1 MIICKLEEHKQLFH
15 SDSVMAEILSV
26 LLMLLGYIF
35 IAAVFMWLCYIVY
48 NIMYHP
54 RRAYNILPNRI
65 RSWSLL
71 RRLGVTNRS
80 NTFIEIED
88 RFNSLAEISNAMRVG
103 GLEKTNLIIG
113 IDFTASNEWQ
123 GRKSFS
129 GRSLHHINIDPK
141 SNRISK
147 WNPYQRVIRA
157 IGETLQEFNEDNS
170 IPVYGFG
177 DDRTKGHSVFPLID
191 ESPCKGVDEVLTRYT
206 RTVGSVS
213 LSGPTSFAPIIRKA
227 IEIVQQTGKYHVLLI
242 IADGRVENE
251 HDLETRSA
259 IVDASNYPLSIVLVG
274 VGDGP
279 WEVMHEYDDKL
290 PQRRFDN
297 FQFVEFV
304 EKKNSRFSH
313 DIEAEFAVQALMEIP
328 DQYRAIRSLGLLGQ
342 NGSVDVNKNKGT
354 RNERRRK
361 FRENRPVTYP
371 EPTMESRHLNHV
383 VRRRS
388 MEGVLE
394 TDL

>member
-1 MIICKLEEHKQLFH
+1 
-15 SDSVMAEILSV
+15 MAESV
-26 LLMLLGYIF
+26 LLMLFEITVMAGILSWLGY
-35 IAAVFMWLCYIVY
+35 AVYYVVY
-48 NIMYHP
+48 YP
-54 RRAYNILPNRI
+54 RQAYNILPTRI

-71 RRLGVTNRS
+71 RMLGVTNRS
-80 NTFIEIED
+80 KTFNQIVD
-88 RFNSLAEISNAMRVG
+88 RFSSLAEITKAMQAN
-103 GLEKTNLIIG
+103 GLGKANLIIG

-123 GRKSFS
+123 GRKSFG

-141 SNRISK
+141 SSRISK

-157 IGETLQEFNEDNS
+157 IGESLQNIDEDNL
-170 IPVYGFG
+170 IPVFGFG
-177 DDRTKGHSVFPLID
+177 DEKTKDHSVFPLIE
-191 ESPCKGVDEVLTRYT
+191 ESPCQGVEEVLTRYT

-227 IEIVQQTGKYHVLLI
+227 IEIVQQTGKYHLLLI

-251 HDLETRSA
+251 QDLETRSA

-279 WEVMHEYDDKL
+279 WDVMHEYDDKL

-304 EKKNSRFSH
+304 EKKTSRFSSR
-313 DIEAEFAVQALMEIP
+313 EVETEFAVQALMEIP
-328 DQYRAIRSLGLLGQ
+328 DQYRTIKSLGLLGVSSQ
-342 NGSVDVNKNKGT
+342 NSSTDTPPSQEAWEQEPVVDFNENKGS
-354 RNERRRK
+354 RVERREK
-361 FRENRPVTYP
+361 FNRTRYV
-371 EPTMESRHLNHV
+371 NHV